1 MNKIH
6 NMDLN
11 EIISITGRPGLF
23 KVVAQGKNSVIVES
37 IIDKKRIP
45 AHASDRIS
53 TIGDISIYTTDEDI
67 KLIEVFK
74 KFNDKYE
81 GKACPSHKEE
91 LSKLESLLAEIIPN
105 YDRERVYKSDLRKI
119 FQWYNILINA
129 GIPIQEKTSKD
140 QVAKEDDAQKA
151 VKKTA
156 KKANPKAGPSK
167 SVKTASAKKTTPT
180 KLGSQRGK

>member
-1 MNKIH
+1 MN
-6 NMDLN
+6 LN

-23 KVVAQGKNSVIVES
+23 TVVAQGKNSVIVES
-37 IIDKKRIP
+37 IVDKKRIP

-53 TIGDISIYTTDEDI
+53 TLGDISIYTTDEDV
-67 KLIEVFK
+67 KLIEVFE

-91 LSKLESLLAEIIPN
+91 LSKLEDLLGDILPN

-129 GIPIQEKTSKD
+129 GIPIKEETEKEESEKKEAPKKAASKSPKKAAPKSGPKKSAKTS
-140 QVAKEDDAQKA
+140 AS
-151 VKKTA
+151 KKSGAT
-156 KKANPKAGPSK
+156 
-167 SVKTASAKKTTPT
+167 KT
-180 KLGSQRGK
+180 GSQRGK

>member
-1 MNKIH
+1 
-6 NMDLN
+6 MDLN
-11 EIISITGRPGLF
+11 EIISITGKPGLF

-53 TIGDISIYTTDEDI
+53 TLGDISIYATDEDV
-67 KLIEVFK
+67 KLIDVFE

-91 LSKLESLLAEIIPN
+91 LSKLETLLGEIIPN

-129 GIPIQEKTSKD
+129 GIPIKEETKKEKDKTEETP
-140 QVAKEDDAQKA
+140 VKA
-151 VKKTA
+151 A
-156 KKANPKAGPSK
+156 KKPTKKATPKSGPSK
-167 SVKTASAKKTTPT
+167 SVKTASSKKSMPLKT
-180 KLGSQRGK
+180 GSQRGK

>member
-1 MNKIH
+1 
-6 NMDLN
+6 MDLN
-11 EIISITGRPGLF
+11 EIISITGKPGLF
-23 KVVAQGKNSVIVES
+23 KVVAQGKNNVIVES

-53 TIGDISIYTTDEDI
+53 TLGDISIYATDEDV
-67 KLIEVFK
+67 KLIDVLE

-91 LSKLESLLAEIIPN
+91 LSKLETLLGEIIPN

-129 GIPIQEKTSKD
+129 GIPIKEETKKEEEKTEETP
-140 QVAKEDDAQKA
+140 VKA
-151 VKKTA
+151 VKKPT
-156 KKANPKAGPSK
+156 KKATPKSGPSK
-167 SVKTASAKKTTPT
+167 SVKTVSAKKSAPT
-180 KLGSQRGK
+180 KVGSQRGK